1 LSTYCISDVR
11 HCVLVA
17 AEKPAVIKK
26 VLVPEEIGLKAIGG
40 LLTLTGDI
48 GEKVKESKRWV
59 TCV

>member
-1 LSTYCISDVR
+1 MR